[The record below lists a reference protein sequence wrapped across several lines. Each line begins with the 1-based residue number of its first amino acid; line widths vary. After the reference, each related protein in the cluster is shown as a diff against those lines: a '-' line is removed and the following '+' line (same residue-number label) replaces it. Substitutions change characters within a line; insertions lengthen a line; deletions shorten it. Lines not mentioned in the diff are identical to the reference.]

1 MLSWLMAN
9 SGTVLI
15 TLALVLTVVLIVFVL
30 RRDKKQGKSSCGGN
44 CGHCPMSG
52 QCHGQG

>member
-9 SGTVLI
+9 IGTVLI

-44 CGHCPMSG
+44 CGHFPMSG
-52 QCHGQG
+52 QCHGQR

>member
-9 SGTVLI
+9 IGTVLI

-52 QCHGQG
+52 QCHGQR